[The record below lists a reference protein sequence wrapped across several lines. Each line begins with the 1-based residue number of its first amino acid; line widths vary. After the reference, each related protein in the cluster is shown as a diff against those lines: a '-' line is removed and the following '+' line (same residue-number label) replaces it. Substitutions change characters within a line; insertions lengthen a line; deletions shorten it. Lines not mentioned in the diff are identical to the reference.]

1 MGCKS
6 VIWLCV
12 AVMLFSPREKTV
24 DSAALAVKVGN
35 SSERHFPLLEI
46 NQCPLCYSES
56 ETEQPGS
63 RQKANNNTALR
74 WLCMCMCECI

>member
-1 MGCKS
+1 M
-6 VIWLCV
+6 
-12 AVMLFSPREKTV
+12 

-56 ETEQPGS
+56 ETEQSS
-63 RQKANNNTALR
+63 RQKPNNNTALR
-74 WLCMCMCECI
+74 WLCMCECI

>member
-12 AVMLFSPREKTV
+12 AEMLFSPREKTV

-35 SSERHFPLLEI
+35 SCACLHVHTGSLYI
-46 NQCPLCYSES
+46 CES
-56 ETEQPGS
+56 G
-63 RQKANNNTALR
+63 
-74 WLCMCMCECI
+74 